1 MLMRSLIRLSDMFYR
16 FRSLFLSLLL
26 IVLAAHLWAQDPGD
40 EDDDDD
46 APAGAFAN
54 VTLKYDARGKVE
66 ATFFAYGDLQNW
78 SGIEAQ
84 LETALH
90 CPAVS
95 LVHPPPN
102 PKLPKYIA
110 SRPAKEQERYRQYAE
125 RTRQSTIKGECPAAM
140 GRTGLL
146 LSTDIPLQGLTEQLK
161 RDGISIFTI
170 DLIFPPSKY
179 SEATP
184 GMKRPWDPVSDKPR
198 VVCNDQVCEQTYRI
212 DSSAPPLKKI
222 HLTFG
227 LRGRDVIR
235 TAILP
240 TVFLLAPILICLW
253 MSSAA
258 VRDAKADPTGAWFSY
273 YRVLAWC
280 GNGLVLIWM
289 MGHTVRQGLEV
300 IASYYTEAHTAGAVA
315 LEVGILMLPPW
326 LTFFI
331 CILMSYRVYRH
342 VREETWT
349 RKEFFINQ
357 FLGVAVQFLPL
368 AFFFAGIGMIAVNGQ
383 ASVALFAGVYASYA
397 GCKWLQSKYSGLHV
411 EPLTQGELRD
421 RVFEIAKKAAVE
433 VRQVFIVPAGKSQMA
448 NAFASRNR
456 MVMFTDYL
464 LSRMNKREVSA
475 IAAHEIAHIQRNH
488 PAWQTAAFVVL
499 MFSSQILYGIVS
511 GINGSMRHALQ
522 VRQATEGASA
532 ASGLAGVVHFGDQ
545 VLAFPELI
553 LFLFALALFLYH
565 RYSQHMEYVADAG
578 AVQFTGDP
586 EAMITSLLKLSRLNQ
601 TPVQWDRATG
611 SLLTHPSTL
620 KRVQHI
626 ARVGQV
632 SPERLQQ
639 LLVESVN
646 PQVQDEVREIWD
658 AGEQF
663 KVARPTD
670 AIVTV
675 RSFSGELALK
685 KWVLRLAVIGPAAAI
700 VWAFD
705 HYHLQHRGVAFT
717 LGGVLCIGLHIA
729 VGEWQTTWFRE
740 RLKRKFMARSA
751 AEGLVLPDREVLMV
765 TLSPHAAPRS
775 YAMGWSWDTGG
786 LFLCSDRLC
795 YVGDQIRF
803 ALKREEILSV
813 RLGQGAPGW
822 IGEPRTYIE
831 WQTAPGAPVQTWNF
845 LPNDPFS
852 ALGNKRQ
859 CIELA
864 VELERWKSRTEVYP
878 EVAPALRTLS
888 LPAPGE
894 ITNQSLKSV
903 VTFGRFLK
911 VVLFSQIL
919 VVVIWVVLN
928 LPAVWFGCLVELL
941 AIIYSFSPFW
951 IYREASEL
959 VPVTREALGTQ
970 PGD

>member
-1 MLMRSLIRLSDMFYR
+1 LSGVYLR
-16 FRSLFLSLLL
+16 FRALLLPLLL
-26 IVLAAHLWAQDPGD
+26 IALAAHLWAQDPDD
-40 EDDDDD
+40 EDDGDD
-46 APAGAFAN
+46 APAGSFAN
-54 VTLKYDARGKVE
+54 VTLKYDARGKAE
-66 ATFFAYGDLQNW
+66 ATFFAYGNLQNW

-84 LETALH
+84 LEIALH
-90 CPAVS
+90 CPAGS

-102 PKLPKYIA
+102 SKLPKYFA

-125 RTRQSTIKGECPAAM
+125 ETRQSTLQGECPAAM
-140 GRTGLL
+140 TRRGLL
-146 LSTDIPLQGLTEQLK
+146 LATDIQLKGLTAELK
-161 RDGISIFTI
+161 RDGVTRYSVILSY
-170 DLIFPPSKY
+170 PKSKF
-179 SEATP
+179 SEHTP
-184 GMKRPWDPVSDKPR
+184 GIKLPWETESSETPGRPEYDSTAR
-198 VVCNDQVCEQTYRI
+198 VNYSLDT
-212 DSSAPPLKKI
+212 SAPSLSEI

-227 LRGRDVIR
+227 LRSRDIVR
-235 TAILP
+235 AATLP
-240 TVFLLAPILICLW
+240 TIFLVAPILICFW
-253 MSSAA
+253 MSRAA
-258 VRDAKADPTGAWFSY
+258 LRDAKVDPTGAWFSY

-300 IASYYTEAHTAGAVA
+300 IASCYTAAHTAGAVA

-331 CILMSYRVYRH
+331 CILLSYRVYRH

-349 RKEFFINQ
+349 RREFFVNQ

-368 AFFFAGIGMIAVNGQ
+368 AFFLAGIGMIAVNGQ

-411 EPLTQGELRD
+411 EPLMQGELRD

-511 GINGSMRHALQ
+511 GIEGSLRHALQ
-522 VRQATEGASA
+522 ARQAAEGTSA
-532 ASGLAGVVHFGDQ
+532 ASGLAGVVRVGDQ

-553 LFLFALALFLYH
+553 LALFALALFLYH

-620 KRVQHI
+620 KRIKNI

-639 LLVESVN
+639 LLVESAN
-646 PQVQDEVREIWD
+646 PLALDEAREIWD

-663 KVARPTD
+663 QVARPTN

-717 LGGVLCIGLHIA
+717 LGGVICVGLHIV

-751 AEGLVLPDREVLMV
+751 AEGLVLADPEVLMV
-765 TLSPHAAPRS
+765 SVSPHAAPRA

-803 ALKREEILSV
+803 ALTREEILSV

-822 IGEPRTYIE
+822 IGEPRSYIE
-831 WQTAPGAPVQTWNF
+831 WQSGPGAPVQTWNF

-859 CIELA
+859 CIEFA
-864 VELERWKSRTEVYP
+864 AELERWKAQTGAYP
-878 EVAPALRTLS
+878 GVPPTLRNLSTPTPA
-888 LPAPGE
+888 E
-894 ITNQSLKSV
+894 ITNQGLKSV
-903 VTFGRFLK
+903 VTLGRFLK
-911 VVLFSQIL
+911 VALFSQVL
-919 VVVIWVVLN
+919 AVVVWIVLS
-928 LPAVWFGCLVELL
+928 LHSLWFVCLVELL
-941 AIIYSFSPFW
+941 ATVYSFSPFW
-951 IYREASEL
+951 FYRDPDAAQAVKADVL
-959 VPVTREALGTQ
+959 RTQLG
-970 PGD
+970 D